1 MPKVHLLFKKEE
13 LDPSRLRGKVV
24 IVVDVLFATSTI
36 VHAFG
41 RGIADI
47 WPARD
52 TEHASHIA
60 ASLESPILAGEHLG
74 ISAPGFA
81 PPMPL
86 ALAAVSCE
94 GGTLVYSTTNGTV
107 ALIDAASAAHVYA
120 GALLN
125 GAALV
130 AHVIRAHPQSQVLLV
145 CSGSVD
151 RFNLEDFYGAGHI
164 AAHFERS
171 GNYSLTDAAMAAL
184 LLYRGCD
191 VDTALRAS
199 RGGRVIS
206 QHDLQHEID
215 CVTKMD
221 SHDVVPVLSN
231 GCLRQ
236 VA

>member
-1 MPKVHLLFKKEE
+1 MPKVHLLFKKED
-13 LDPSRLRGKVV
+13 LDSNRLQGKVV

-36 VHAFG
+36 VHALG

-52 TEHASHIA
+52 TEHAARIA
-60 ASLESPILAGEHLG
+60 EGLEAPLLAGEYLG
-74 ISAPGFA
+74 NAFPGFA
-81 PPMPL
+81 SPMPL
-86 ALAAVSCE
+86 ALADVSVE

-107 ALIDAASAAHVYA
+107 ALIDAAAAAHVYA

-130 AHVIRAHPQSQVLLV
+130 AHVIHAHPQAQVLLV

-171 GNYSLTDAAMAAL
+171 GNYSLTDAATAAL

-191 VDTALRAS
+191 ADTVMSAS
-199 RGGRVIS
+199 HGGRSMS
-206 QHDLQHEID
+206 QHHLQHEVD
-215 CVTKMD
+215 CVTQLD
-221 SHDVVPVLSN
+221 SHNIVPLLSD

>member
-13 LDPSRLRGKVV
+13 LDASRLQDKVV

-36 VHAFG
+36 VHALG
-41 RGIADI
+41 RGVADI

-52 TEHASHIA
+52 AEHASHIA
-60 ASLESPILAGEHLG
+60 AGLESPILAGEHLG
-74 ISAPGFA
+74 ISDPGFA

-86 ALAAVSCE
+86 ALAEVCLASD
-94 GGTLVYSTTNGTV
+94 TLVYSTTNGTV
-107 ALIDAASAAHVYA
+107 ALIDAASAAHVYV

-130 AHVIRAHPQSQVLLV
+130 AHVIQAHPQAQVLLV

-171 GNYSLTDAAMAAL
+171 GNYSMTDAAMAAL
-184 LLYRGCD
+184 LLYRGCN
-191 VDTALRAS
+191 VDTVMS
-199 RGGRVIS
+199 VSYGGRLIR
-206 QHDLQHEID
+206 QYDLQHEID
-215 CVTKMD
+215 CITQLD
-221 SHDVVPVLSN
+221 SHDIVPVLSD

>member
-1 MPKVHLLFKKEE
+1 MPKVHLLFKKED
-13 LDPSRLRGKVV
+13 LDSSRLQGKVV

-36 VHAFG
+36 VHALG
-41 RGIADI
+41 RGVADI
-47 WPARD
+47 WPARNA
-52 TEHASHIA
+52 EHALCIA
-60 ASLESPILAGEHLG
+60 QGLESPILAGEHLG
-74 ISAPGFA
+74 ISLRGFA
-81 PPMPL
+81 SPMPL
-86 ALAAVSCE
+86 ALSEVSFE

-107 ALIDAASAAHVYA
+107 ALIEAASAAHVYA

-130 AHVIRAHPQSQVLLV
+130 AHVMQAHPQAQVLLV

-184 LLYRGCD
+184 LLYQGCD
-191 VDTALRAS
+191 VDAVVNVS
-199 RGGRVIS
+199 HGGRLAR
-206 QHDLQHEID
+206 QYDLQHEID
-215 CVTKMD
+215 CISQLD
-221 SHDVVPVLSN
+221 SHNIVPVLSD

>member
-13 LDPSRLRGKVV
+13 LDASRLQDNVV

-36 VHAFG
+36 VHALG
-41 RGIADI
+41 RGVADI

-52 TEHASHIA
+52 VEHASHIA
-60 ASLESPILAGEHLG
+60 AGLESPILAGEYWG

-81 PPMPL
+81 SPMPL
-86 ALAAVSCE
+86 ALAEVCFD
-94 GGTLVYSTTNGTV
+94 GGAMVYSTTNGTV
-107 ALIDAASAAHVYA
+107 ALIDAASAAHVYV

-130 AHVIRAHPQSQVLLV
+130 AHVIQAHPHAQVLLV
-145 CSGSVD
+145 CSGSAD

-171 GNYSLTDAAMAAL
+171 GNYSMTDAAMAAL

-191 VDTALRAS
+191 VDTVMS
-199 RGGRVIS
+199 VSHGGRLIR
-206 QHDLQHEID
+206 QYDLQREID
-215 CVTKMD
+215 CVTQLD

>member
-13 LDPSRLRGKVV
+13 LDSSRLQGKVV

-52 TEHASHIA
+52 AEHASHIA
-60 ASLESPILAGEHLG
+60 SNLQSPILAGEHLG
-74 ISAPGFA
+74 ISTPGFA

-86 ALAAVSCE
+86 ALAEVGLE

-107 ALIDAASAAHVYA
+107 ALIDAASAAHVYV

-130 AHVIRAHPQSQVLLV
+130 AHVVRAHPQAQVLLV

-164 AAHFERS
+164 AAHFERG

-199 RGGRVIS
+199 RGGRLIR

-215 CVTKMD
+215 CVTQLD